1 MSIHK
6 CKENKHV
13 FTYKES
19 TDQGVRRREELTKL
33 LTITI
38 ENSTV
43 IPFKWQANGFL
54 CFYCGCPFTDS
65 SALKHHTKAEHENAK
80 LKTILRT
87 TVAKSGSIKLDV
99 SELACKKCGE
109 TMRSLQHFFNH
120 IKQHGFIISEEAS
133 HCCYPFIL
141 TDNDMSCLE
150 CGMSFRF
157 FGPLLIHTHKYHT
170 KSEPFICEICG
181 QGFIAKAN
189 VENHRKIHDKK
200 SDCNYHCKECDE
212 TFSTQYKLTYHFE
225 KVHTLA
231 KFKCPKC
238 PEVLGSK
245 YLKKRHLAIVH
256 DVKSAQFKCDECQK
270 IFSLKNKL
278 LLHKS
283 CVHLKERNIACEIC
297 GHKVFSK
304 DHLKRH
310 MVKHDDARP
319 FECEFCKKT
328 FQRKK
333 TLEFHRRI
341 HTNDKRYQ
349 CKECGRSFVQWTSLK
364 LHMRVHHSNPKKHEL
379 RVPTQ
384 IEWQKAAARRY
395 VHSVLTHSSLLPFRW
410 RGNRY
415 ICFYCHYTFTEAT
428 CLRTHTRTHQNLAIM
443 KHLTQTRDFAPIKVD
458 IGETLKCLKCK
469 HEDDSLEGLIKHLKT
484 HKLIGDTEQECFLPF
499 KLADHQISCLKCAKS
514 YQSFG
519 MLYSHMNKV
528 HLEGTKRICEA
539 CGESFFSDFSLRKHV
554 QSHHSNS
561 DFKCSHC
568 NEKFKLDANRISHE
582 YKEHNIKSFKC
593 YKCDEMFGSHYL
605 RRLHLHSTHMKMEF
619 TCKECSKTFLSK
631 SLLNRHVNRVHLKE
645 KKFACPVCGDKFFDL
660 GTLNVHA
667 KKHSYSQQK
676 SFQCKVCSLVFGGKV
691 ELSDH
696 MVTHAGQSLSL
707 K

>member
-13 FTYKES
+13 FTYKEFYLISES

-225 KVHTLA
+225 KVHTPA

-364 LHMRVHHSNPKKHEL
+364 LHMRVHHSSN
-379 RVPTQ
+379 
-384 IEWQKAAARRY
+384 
-395 VHSVLTHSSLLPFRW
+395 
-410 RGNRY
+410 N
-415 ICFYCHYTFTEAT
+415 
-428 CLRTHTRTHQNLAIM
+428 
-443 KHLTQTRDFAPIKVD
+443 
-458 IGETLKCLKCK
+458 ETW
-469 HEDDSLEGLIKHLKT
+469 T
-484 HKLIGDTEQECFLPF
+484 
-499 KLADHQISCLKCAKS
+499 
-514 YQSFG
+514 
-519 MLYSHMNKV
+519 
-528 HLEGTKRICEA
+528 
-539 CGESFFSDFSLRKHV
+539 
-554 QSHHSNS
+554 
-561 DFKCSHC
+561 
-568 NEKFKLDANRISHE
+568 
-582 YKEHNIKSFKC
+582 
-593 YKCDEMFGSHYL
+593 
-605 RRLHLHSTHMKMEF
+605 
-619 TCKECSKTFLSK
+619 
-631 SLLNRHVNRVHLKE
+631 
-645 KKFACPVCGDKFFDL
+645 
-660 GTLNVHA
+660 
-667 KKHSYSQQK
+667 
-676 SFQCKVCSLVFGGKV
+676 
-691 ELSDH
+691 
-696 MVTHAGQSLSL
+696 
-707 K
+707 